1 MKIAVA
7 SSDGTH
13 ISPHFGRS
21 SHFLVFDVEDGK
33 IIGTE
38 LRSNTFTAHA
48 RGECH
53 GQGQREHGVDS
64 HNSIVEALHDCS
76 AVLCYGMG
84 WRAAEALSQGGV
96 QPYVLGKRCTPEGAV
111 ALFLGGKLTSASG
124 GFCRGHE

>member
-21 SHFLVFDVEDGK
+21 SHFLVFDVENGK
-33 IIGTE
+33 IVGRE

-53 GQGQREHGVDS
+53 GDGPHDHGAHS
-64 HNSIVEALHDCS
+64 HASIVEALRDCR

-84 WRAAEALSQGGV
+84 WRAAEALSQEGI
-96 QPYVLGKRCTPEGAV
+96 QPYVLGESSTPEGAV
-111 ALFLGGKLTSASG
+111 ALFLEGKLQSAG
-124 GFCRGHE
+124 QGFCQCRE